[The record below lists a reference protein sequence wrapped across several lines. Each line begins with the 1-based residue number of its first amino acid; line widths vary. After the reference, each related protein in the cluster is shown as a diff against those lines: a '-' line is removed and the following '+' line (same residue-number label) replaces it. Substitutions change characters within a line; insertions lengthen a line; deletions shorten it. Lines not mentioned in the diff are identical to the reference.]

1 MLKPKHILLL
11 LEWYDYRIH
20 KGVAEM
26 ARRYGWHLHCP
37 KNINERSFA
46 SEVLK
51 SWKGDGCIAMI
62 QCKET
67 FQYLKSKNI
76 PLIDLG
82 LRDYGMSIPRLITDN
97 KKIGKLAAEHLR
109 EFGHKEIFAIGHGKN
124 MMFKERLNSLQAH
137 SRSNDCTVTV
147 LKSGTT
153 IQLNTINEI
162 ESILKERGTTI
173 RESSIAFFA
182 YNDSFAADLI
192 SICLMNDIRV
202 PENIAIIGVDNDDL
216 IISSLVL
223 GLSSVDSDQEGLGKS
238 AAKLMQSLLDSDNF
252 TLNEEIYRHPP
263 KGVVTRRSTD
273 CYAVRNPLVS
283 NALHW
288 IQNNFYK
295 GIQATDVAAAMNVT
309 QQGLQKAFA
318 NNYIR
323 SPGNEI
329 RHQRLEAVAF
339 LLKTTGA
346 NLDTIAKNC
355 GFYSVNSLIN
365 SFRKK
370 YNKTPGKFREYY
382 KKSNKKY

>member
-82 LRDYGMSIPRLITDN
+82 LRDYGMSIPRIITDN

-173 RESSIAFFA
+173 E
-182 YNDSFAADLI
+182 
-192 SICLMNDIRV
+192 
-202 PENIAIIGVDNDDL
+202 
-216 IISSLVL
+216 
-223 GLSSVDSDQEGLGKS
+223 K
-238 AAKLMQSLLDSDNF
+238 
-252 TLNEEIYRHPP
+252 
-263 KGVVTRRSTD
+263 
-273 CYAVRNPLVS
+273 
-283 NALHW
+283 AL
-288 IQNNFYK
+288 
-295 GIQATDVAAAMNVT
+295 
-309 QQGLQKAFA
+309 
-318 NNYIR
+318 
-323 SPGNEI
+323 
-329 RHQRLEAVAF
+329 
-339 LLKTTGA
+339 
-346 NLDTIAKNC
+346 
-355 GFYSVNSLIN
+355 
-365 SFRKK
+365 
-370 YNKTPGKFREYY
+370 
-382 KKSNKKY
+382 